1 MTAATMVVALGTEV
15 VICTDPE
22 AVATQEVVAASPAA
36 LQPRSYQLELFEYA
50 CKQNVR
56 ITIPSVPFDP
66 NVVPAACLPADEG
79 TPDTNVSCTMTK
91 PTCVE
96 CSTWIAC
103 LWCTILSRRIEAQL
117 SQLTPPDSDNFC
129 VCHVDGGSRR
139 VASPIEHPTGF
150 LTHFSPTEER
160 PQ

>member
-1 MTAATMVVALGTEV
+1 MVVALGTEV

-56 ITIPSVPFDP
+56 ITIPTVLIDP
-66 NVVPAACLPADEG
+66 NVVSAACLPADEG
-79 TPDTNVSCTMTK
+79 TPHTTVSCTMTK

-103 LWCTILSRRIEAQL
+103 LWCTILSRRLSSESHTSVRLQL
-117 SQLTPPDSDNFC
+117 MKEPLT
-129 VCHVDGGSRR
+129 RLYR
-139 VASPIEHPTGF
+139 VP
-150 LTHFSPTEER
+150 
-160 PQ
+160 

>member
-1 MTAATMVVALGTEV
+1 VTAATMVVALGTEV

-56 ITIPSVPFDP
+56 ITIPTVLIDP
-66 NVVPAACLPADEG
+66 NVVSAACLPADEG
-79 TPDTNVSCTMTK
+79 TPHTTVSCTMTK

-103 LWCTILSRRIEAQL
+103 LWCTILSRRSEVQL
-117 SQLTPPDSDNFC
+117 SQLTQPALTTFAS
-129 VCHVDGGSRR
+129 VTSTAGR
-139 VASPIEHPTGF
+139 VASR
-150 LTHFSPTEER
+150 R
-160 PQ
+160 PSSTQRVF